1 MNLKASSAKLVPAV
15 TKGFHCQIFEHDAP
29 SDKSKLGYLTVI
41 AIIKDDDGSQIAHQ
55 IFDKFVEDYY
65 SSQLPAFDSLKKV
78 TNSILGQLHTS
89 ISLCILVNLENL
101 VYIASVGDIY
111 TYLLRE
117 SVLGKLISPV
127 SKVMFI
133 SGQVSEK
140 DTLLI
145 CNSVFLKSQPI
156 GIVKAALNHKDLQT
170 TQDLLASSAASNKA
184 VGFVQKYGSQSFSSS
199 HVKGIALDINKPLK
213 IVDFTKSLLVWGIDK
228 LLSLLPK
235 NDLYLSAYSQST
247 KRRPTSARAAL
258 IGIILILVLGIS
270 VYFGINK
277 SKQDRI
283 LADFEDKR
291 TQILHNIEEA
301 RNLSTLNPN
310 RARSLILDAQKQV
323 EKLRDDGFNADLVD
337 PLSQEVETDIA
348 AIAGI
353 YSADAQVYLDLSLV
367 SSGLEAD
374 SLEFSDGHMVALD
387 KSSKKIVSIVLDS
400 KRTEIIA
407 KLDDENVE
415 DIAAYVNRSFALTDN
430 GIFELDDPARKVISK
445 DWGSDSLLSAFA
457 GNLYLL
463 DNQNKGIYRFP
474 GNVGSFGSKQ
484 NWLRADSF
492 SGEKVISWAIDGS
505 IWTLDASGQVY
516 RFSSGVQDPFYPQPQ
531 VDSPDAI
538 YTSEN
543 DQNLYFLDT
552 QGSRILVYDKRG
564 QFKAE
569 YHSSELKNAKDFIA
583 SEADKKIIF
592 LSGSKLY
599 ELALDRI

>member
-1 MNLKASSAKLVPAV
+1 MNLKASSAKLIPPV

-29 SDKSKLGYLTVI
+29 SDKLKLGYLTII
-41 AIIKDDDGSQIAHQ
+41 AIIKDDDSSQIAHQ
-55 IFDKFVEDYY
+55 IFNKFVEDYY

-78 TNSILGQLHTS
+78 TNSILAQLES
-89 ISLCILVNLENL
+89 SVSLCILINLENL
-101 VYIASVGDIY
+101 VYIASTGDIY
-111 TYLLRE
+111 AYLLRE
-117 SVLGKLISPV
+117 SVLGKLIAPV

-145 CNSVFLKSQPI
+145 CNSSFLRNQPI
-156 GIVKAALNHKDLQT
+156 GVLKAALNHSDMQT
-170 TQDLLASSAASNKA
+170 VQDMLASSATADQG
-184 VGFVQKYGSQSFSSS
+184 VGLIQKYGNKNFSGSQI
-199 HVKGIALDINKPLK
+199 KGVALNIKKPLK
-213 IVDFTKSLLVWGIDK
+213 IVDFTKSLLIWMIDK
-228 LLSLLPK
+228 LLSLLPR
-235 NDLYLSAYSQST
+235 NDLYLTSYNQST

-291 TQILHNIEEA
+291 TQILHNVEEA
-301 RNLSTLNPN
+301 KNLSALNPN

-323 EKLRDDGFNADLVD
+323 EKLRDDGFDTTLVD
-337 PLSQEVETDIA
+337 PLSQEVEADIA

-400 KRTEIIA
+400 KRTEILA
-407 KLDDENVE
+407 KLDDEKVK
-415 DIAAYVNRSFALTDN
+415 DIAVYVNRSFALTDN
-430 GIFELDDPARKVISK
+430 GVLELDDTARKVISK

-463 DNQNKGIYRFP
+463 DNDNKGIYRFS
-474 GNVGSFGSKQ
+474 GHVGSFGSKQ
-484 NWLRADSF
+484 NWLRADNF
-492 SGEKVISWAIDGS
+492 TGENVISWAIDGN
-505 IWTLDASGQVY
+505 IWTLDSSGQVY

-531 VDSPDAI
+531 VENADAM

-569 YHSSELKNAKDFIA
+569 YHSSELKNAKDFIV